1 MQLDKIV
8 AFHKALSDPLRVKM
22 LVLLARGGE
31 MNGQELAEK
40 LHVTP
45 PTVTHHAAKLRET
58 ALIKER
64 RDRNTIYFAINEY
77 FIRHHSAAVVN
88 LIFGGMPEE
97 GEEMKD
103 VHEQLRESVLKNFF
117 TKEGKLKH
125 LPAQYKKKLIV
136 LERLVSGLQP
146 GRTYTEAEINEYI
159 KGFHPD
165 FATIRRE
172 FIMHQYMYREQERY
186 ELNPREMWTRWEEVR

>member
-8 AFHKALSDPLRVKM
+8 AFHKALADPLRIKM
-22 LVLLARGGE
+22 LVLLARGE
-31 MNGQELAEK
+31 LSGQELAEK

-64 RDRNTIYFAINEY
+64 RERNTIYLSINEY
-77 FIRHHSAAVVN
+77 FVRHNSAAVVN

-97 GEEMKD
+97 GEDMKD
-103 VHEQLRESVLKNFF
+103 VDEELRASVLKNFF

-136 LERLVSGLQP
+136 LERLVSGLKP
-146 GRTYTEAEINEYI
+146 GRTYAEAEINEYI
-159 KGFHPD
+159 KEFHPD

-172 FIMHQYMYREQERY
+172 FIMHQYMFREQERY
-186 ELNPREMWTRWEEVR
+186 EVNPREMWTRWEDVR